1 MDDVTLVPKFV
12 SNTGNGNPPP
22 HPELAQMADYEI
34 EFYEV
39 PGGRKPVYEWITRE
53 LSVTDRRS
61 LGVAMREILQKQG
74 IDVCGSAFGRQL
86 GEGLFEFRL
95 NQNAEQV
102 LRLAGKEPKQEGADQ
117 RRPLLRVFCH
127 AYGNKIIL
135 LLGGYDKGA
144 DPSAKRQSEEIRI
157 ARQRL
162 AAFRRRHASST

>member
-1 MDDVTLVPKFV
+1 
-12 SNTGNGNPPP
+12 
-22 HPELAQMADYEI
+22 MADYEI
-34 EFYEV
+34 EFYEE
-39 PGGRKPVYEWITRE
+39 PGGRKPVYDWITKD
-53 LSVTDRRS
+53 LSPADRRS

-95 NQNAEQV
+95 TQNAEQV
-102 LRLAGKEPKQEGADQ
+102 LRLVGKAPKEESAEQ

-135 LLGGYDKGA
+135 LLGGYDKGS
-144 DPSAKRQSEEIRI
+144 DPSAKRQNEEIRM

-162 AAFRRRHASST
+162 AEFRRRQASST